1 MNLTELTTKL
11 QTLCHEGHS
20 LDEVLIDGS
29 VITNIKTMK
38 HENMIVINLEKEENA
53 QNPSRLGCFLRI
65 VVEA

>member
-1 MNLTELTTKL
+1 MNLVELTTKL
-11 QTLCHEGHS
+11 QGLCHEGHS

-53 QNPSRLGCFLRI
+53 
-65 VVEA
+65 